1 MYNNIFFLNKRK
13 QKYRIKKKIHEENNR
28 EESVYIYIKRE
39 KEEKENLGIIMAEG
53 RKNTWSHMQEL

>member
-1 MYNNIFFLNKRK
+1 M
-13 QKYRIKKKIHEENNR
+13 HEENNR